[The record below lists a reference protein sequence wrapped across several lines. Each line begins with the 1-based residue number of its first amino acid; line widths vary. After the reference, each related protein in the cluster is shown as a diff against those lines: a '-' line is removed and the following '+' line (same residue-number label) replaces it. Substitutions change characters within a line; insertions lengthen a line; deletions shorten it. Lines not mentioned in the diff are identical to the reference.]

1 MVKIAALIIIV
12 AAAVALWLF
21 FGNEIA
27 SRESLETTL
36 QGLGAWSAVA
46 IVSLRA
52 LAAVMAVVPSSPVL
66 LAAGATEGILWG
78 TIYVLIGAQA
88 GAVAA
93 FLVGRWLGRD
103 YVERR
108 GWMEP
113 LAKSRYGKWLLE
125 GDSSQTRLMAAVF
138 YCRLLPGLNLDG
150 LSYVAGVTPIA
161 LWRFALAT
169 FGALVP
175 YTVLLVAI
183 GQQLV
188 SMDATQ
194 ILIVVSLFIVA
205 GAVTLVVLRLRGA
218 GDGPAQS

>member
-1 MVKIAALIIIV
+1 MLKIAALIVIV
-12 AAAVALWLF
+12 AAAVALCLLF
-21 FGNEIA
+21 ANEIA
-27 SRESLETTL
+27 SREALEATL
-36 QGLGAWSAVA
+36 EGLGAWSAVA

-52 LAAVMAVVPSSPVL
+52 LAALMAVVPSSPVL

-78 TIYVLIGAQA
+78 TIYVLIGAQT
-88 GAVAA
+88 GAVVA

-103 YVERR
+103 FVERR

-188 SMDATQ
+188 TMDAAQ
-194 ILIVVSLFIVA
+194 ILIVASVFLVA
-205 GAVTLVVLRLRGA
+205 GAITFAVLRTRGA
-218 GDGPAQS
+218 GDGPTQN